1 MHLPLSM
8 GMKVILMP
16 KFDPTKYDEI
26 LLKSDLK
33 INPDT
38 TIIRIDGLKLKT
50 KKYHCK
56 DCGNS
61 FKGLGK
67 KVVCPSCQSD
77 NVELAE

>member
-1 MHLPLSM
+1 MCSSGGPM
-8 GMKVILMP
+8 A
-16 KFDPTKYDEI
+16 D
-26 LLKSDLK
+26 
-33 INPDT
+33 
-38 TIIRIDGLKLKT
+38 ID
-50 KKYHCK
+50 CK

>member
-1 MHLPLSM
+1 MTARHLKGL
-8 GMKVILMP
+8 MKP
-16 KFDPTKYDEI
+16 ER
-26 LLKSDLK
+26 
-33 INPDT
+33 NW
-38 TIIRIDGLKLKT
+38 KT
-50 KKYHCK
+50 KLLILYNCK

>member
-1 MHLPLSM
+1 MCSSGGPM
-8 GMKVILMP
+8 A
-16 KFDPTKYDEI
+16 D
-26 LLKSDLK
+26 
-33 INPDT
+33 IN
-38 TIIRIDGLKLKT
+38 IKKLKT

-56 DCGNS
+56 DCGNT

>member
-1 MHLPLSM
+1 MTDKHLKEL
-8 GMKVILMP
+8 MKP
-16 KFDPTKYDEI
+16 ER
-26 LLKSDLK
+26 
-33 INPDT
+33 NW
-38 TIIRIDGLKLKT
+38 KT
-50 KKYHCK
+50 KLLIIYK